1 MERDPTGSPALGL
14 GLRYPYGTVDATVRR
29 DAWRP
34 RVTPSL
40 SPMPHRAFG
49 VSLSVYE
56 NAESLSV
63 GYAVAEDSKYALY
76 AKIRRTPQCTDRTTV
91 EITFRNSNSLLRHTD
106 TYPQSFTLPLI
117 IVRSDLAPSPPR
129 LQAVRDSPCVRTP
142 LAAGPRNTHQNGMSF
157 ATRKRDSRIR
167 GVVSVK
173 PREVS
178 RCEFVTGAQDRALAS
193 DGDDPTSRA
202 SIDFGASMLALT
214 I

>member
-1 MERDPTGSPALGL
+1 MS
-14 GLRYPYGTVDATVRR
+14 
-29 DAWRP
+29 
-34 RVTPSL
+34 VTPSL
-40 SPMPHRAFG
+40 RTREIRA
-49 VSLSVYE
+49 
-56 NAESLSV
+56 
-63 GYAVAEDSKYALY
+63 
-76 AKIRRTPQCTDRTTV
+76 IRRTRQTRPRAQRYV

-142 LAAGPRNTHQNGMSF
+142 LAAGPRNTHQNGISF